1 MHGFRVVRALEV
13 GVDFLRD
20 KRSERRG
27 DLREL
32 DEHIAKR
39 PVRAKLV
46 AVVRGLPEA
55 ATRAANVPVG
65 QVFDKLDERPHRA
78 LQIVGVHRRGNVG
91 DKSLHRRD
99 DPLVE
104 NVPRI
109 GEADLCVR
117 EIVYIR
123 VSHEEGVRV
132 PPRNQEVAHELLDAV
147 LGELEVLGA
156 NDRRVDHVE
165 SNRVRPVGV
174 EHLRGVWVVLEALR
188 HLLAVFRKNKAVDDD
203 VLVRRLV
210 EETGAENHERV
221 EPAARLV
228 KTFGD
233 EVGGEELRDFIV
245 HGQGCGDAGLQS
257 AISHVMLL
265 SIRHRP

>member
-13 GVDFLRD
+13 GVDFLRNE
-20 KRSERRG
+20 RRERRG

-39 PVRAKLV
+39 PVRAELV

-65 QVFDKLDERPHRA
+65 QVFDELDERPHRA
-78 LQIVGVHRRGNVG
+78 LQVVGVHRRGNVG
-91 DKSLHRRD
+91 DESLHRRN
-99 DPLVE
+99 DPSIQDIRGLE
-104 NVPRI
+104 CLGIARRSL
-109 GEADLCVR
+109 GEGGLQHLCVR
-117 EIVYIR
+117 KIIDIR
-123 VSHEEGVRV
+123 VSHEEGIRV
-132 PPRNQEVAHELLDAV
+132 PPRNQKVAHELLDAV
-147 LGELEVLGA
+147 LGELQVLGT
-156 NDRRVDHVE
+156 NDRREDHVE

-174 EHLRGVWVVLEALR
+174 EHLRGIRVVLEALR

-210 EETGAENHERV
+210 EEASAENHERV
-221 EPAARLV
+221 KPAARLV

-245 HGQGCGDAGLQS
+245 HG
-257 AISHVMLL
+257 
-265 SIRHRP
+265 